1 MARSGTLRLVEDS
14 TGTQKMNSIM
24 KDQFSYSA
32 RWDSAGLDCSECIH
46 FKGPEKWPDSNGVS
60 RCSLHKVSLNIELG
74 DNNYKEFEWFCK
86 QFMKMEP
93 LLEERIL
100 YRASYDQALDAVLK
114 EIPFSALVN
123 SD

>member
-1 MARSGTLRLVEDS
+1 
-14 TGTQKMNSIM
+14 M

-86 QFMKMEP
+86 QFKDSGKTPTNSLREFMKMEP